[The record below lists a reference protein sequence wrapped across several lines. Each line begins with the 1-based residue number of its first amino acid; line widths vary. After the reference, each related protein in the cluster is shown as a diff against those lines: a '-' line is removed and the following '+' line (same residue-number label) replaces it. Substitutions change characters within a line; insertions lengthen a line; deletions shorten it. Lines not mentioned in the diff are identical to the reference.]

1 MDTGSIH
8 TRNLAGQVAVVT
20 GASSGIGLAI
30 AKELRALGLQLVLT
44 ARSEDRIGPICSEL
58 GAAMLVADI
67 TDATVPDRLLA
78 TALERFGRCD
88 VVVNN
93 AGSIEV
99 GPIGSIDVDKV
110 CSMVRVNVEAA
121 FRVAYTFIKHFAKQ
135 GHGHVINVSSV
146 MGTKVRPTAGAYS
159 GTKFAIE
166 ALSEAL
172 RMEVAGTGVSVTCVE
187 PGIVLTELHRD
198 WPVHPTVGMNI
209 PHPLMPEDVARCVS
223 FVLTQPPHVR
233 IPRLMI
239 LPGEH
244 QI

>member
-1 MDTGSIH
+1 MH
-8 TRNLAGQVAVVT
+8 GQVAVVT

-99 GPIGSIDVDKV
+99 GPIESIDVDKV
-110 CSMVRVNVEAA
+110 CRHRRRSDLHRAGHRADGASSRLARSSDSGNEHSASVDAGRRRTVRELRIDPACSRANP
-121 FRVAYTFIKHFAKQ
+121 TSHD
-135 GHGHVINVSSV
+135 SSRRASDL
-146 MGTKVRPTAGAYS
+146 G
-159 GTKFAIE
+159 E
-166 ALSEAL
+166 
-172 RMEVAGTGVSVTCVE
+172 
-187 PGIVLTELHRD
+187 LTEEA
-198 WPVHPTVGMNI
+198 V
-209 PHPLMPEDVARCVS
+209 
-223 FVLTQPPHVR
+223 
-233 IPRLMI
+233 
-239 LPGEH
+239 
-244 QI
+244 